1 MRFAAYRVGRRIIHG
16 DDIGGVHDLDIEA
29 SGILRCQGGSDGW
42 FDPGEQETHAKPAC
56 TGQSAW
62 QDDLQAVIPTRR
74 VHGDAHVLV
83 LPGSD
88 SSNHDGTT
96 QVVSS

>member
-1 MRFAAYRVGRRIIHG
+1 MRLATHSLRWRIIHG
-16 DDIGGVHDLDIEA
+16 DDIRGVHDFDIEA
-29 SGILRCQGGSDGW
+29 SGILRRQGGGNGW
-42 FDPGEQETHAKPAC
+42 FGPGEQETHAKPAC

-96 QVVSS
+96 QVASP